1 TVCIAL
7 KIIAPSESHQDL
19 TPSNCLMKKSLTV
32 DNAWLIASFITLN
45 CSFIESI
52 APVII
57 PIWSSVSPNDSS
69 MLIPPASSPLNIAK
83 IASKAVTTLSL
94 NSITDSQAPT
104 NLSFNPSIKFLNVS
118 DLLYA
123 MTKPAPSAAIAAMVK
138 VIGLVSA
145 PNNGANHLS
154 SPPAL
159 VMEAINGANAPT
171 TPETNV
177 IILPTTINTGPAATT
192 KPANT
197 PITFCVVPLSSL
209 HQLITLFTVSIT
221 RPKPLPIFSPISVAH
236 SCAASDFSNSMNSP
250 MESLECSN
258 TPPKRFSPSM
268 PIHAL
273 VFATIPCQESA

>member
-1 TVCIAL
+1 
-7 KIIAPSESHQDL
+7 
-19 TPSNCLMKKSLTV
+19 
-32 DNAWLIASFITLN
+32 
-45 CSFIESI
+45 
-52 APVII
+52 
-57 PIWSSVSPNDSS
+57 
-69 MLIPPASSPLNIAK
+69 
-83 IASKAVTTLSL
+83 ASKAVTTLSL

-159 VMEAINGANAPT
+159 VMEAINGASAVT

-177 IILPTTINTGPAATT
+177 IILPTTSNTGPAATA
-192 KPANT
+192 KPAST
-197 PITFCVVPLSSL
+197 PMTFWVVPLSSF
-209 HQLITLFTVSIT
+209 HQVTTLFTVLII
-221 RPKPLPIFSPISVAH
+221 RPNPSLILAPISVAH
-236 SCAASDFSNSMNSP
+236 SCAASDFSISINP
-250 MESLECSN
+250 PIESLDCSN
-258 TPPKRFSPSM
+258 TPDKRFCPSM

-273 VFATIPCQESA
+273 VLSTIPSQELAYASDISPAKSSITVKN